1 MPQANESLEKSL
13 RDAFEDRMRM
23 EEKEKSIDSELRKKL
38 QELVVYKKQVDFMK
52 NNLLDPSPSKDLT
65 RKLRKKKDIV
75 RSR

>member
-1 MPQANESLEKSL
+1 MI
-13 RDAFEDRMRM
+13 M

-52 NNLLDPSPSKDLT
+52 SNLLDPFPSKDLT